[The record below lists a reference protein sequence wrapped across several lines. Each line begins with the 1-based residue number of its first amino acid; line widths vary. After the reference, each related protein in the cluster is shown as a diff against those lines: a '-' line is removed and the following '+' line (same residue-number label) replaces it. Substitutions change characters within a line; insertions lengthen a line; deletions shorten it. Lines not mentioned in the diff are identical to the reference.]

1 MKKLLT
7 LILLFLS
14 SLVVAQEEVIED
26 IYLKCVPASEE
37 PATAAVYESLIL
49 WIRSD
54 DTWTERVL
62 FKESALGYV
71 ESSLVSIERRESKF
85 GGIPIGDEEMRR
97 IIAIERV
104 TEVIAQRQKVSRSI
118 AGLTLIDDDSIVW
131 QIDRLSGVRTSVE
144 TTLVDNCTSITKGGL
159 DQLLGEYNQKL
170 QDAKNKVIETRKF

>member
-1 MKKLLT
+1 
-7 LILLFLS
+7 
-14 SLVVAQEEVIED
+14 
-26 IYLKCVPASEE
+26 
-37 PATAAVYESLIL
+37 
-49 WIRSD
+49 
-54 DTWTERVL
+54 
-62 FKESALGYV
+62 
-71 ESSLVSIERRESKF
+71 
-85 GGIPIGDEEMRR
+85 MRR